1 MKKTAPSWSRKGKVM
16 RKFFIATMFA
26 SMVLVGCNAD
36 LTKVPAEIQID
47 QEKALE
53 VWDYLMVRRSNMF
66 EEMSNPA
73 TSPERKEE
81 LQKIITSEN
90 DLFNIVINYYMA
102 SGQQVQLEI
111 IPPGIGNA
119 DSPLDIVR

>member
-1 MKKTAPSWSRKGKVM
+1 M